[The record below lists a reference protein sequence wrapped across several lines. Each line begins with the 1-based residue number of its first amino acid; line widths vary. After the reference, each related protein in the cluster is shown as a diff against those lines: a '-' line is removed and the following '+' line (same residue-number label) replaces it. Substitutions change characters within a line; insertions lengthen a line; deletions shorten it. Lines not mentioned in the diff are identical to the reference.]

1 MPLSIKQQ
9 ISMNAAAQRSEGML
23 GGQMLPADQWIDTV
37 TALIWNNQQQLL
49 KEFQSL
55 IGVNIIN
62 ISDPMQIAKKWDTFF
77 AKILKNPITQIM
89 TIANLTADSFGTI
102 HLGETEFDFVGID
115 KYTGQAQLKAANA
128 KVKARITASKISKE
142 LNKHWQNMNQ
152 TISTGVIPVN
162 LYKYFIEAKKVSNYN
177 HSFWSNY
184 DKVNKRWKSN
194 VLYWKHIYADM
205 TRSMQD
211 ISWGESSQFLGM
223 AADSF
228 LSHLGSHHAELFTS
242 VLEKSM
248 VALQFNKSVYGEEG
262 PKGFFFLLL
271 NGKNNIALTGG
282 QDLILTDAN
291 KNVIANIQLKTSSS
305 RVKADYNTN
314 ALRDALSEV
323 ENILSQS
330 FGTKEELRSRV
341 SALFYNQRHGFGNI
355 SIKLDQV
362 LTEKVLENLKANLLK

>member
-1 MPLSIKQQ
+1 MRLSVKKQ
-9 ISMNAAAQRSEGML
+9 ISVNVAAQRSEGML
-23 GGQMLPADQWIDTV
+23 GGQMLPAEQWIDTV
-37 TALIWNNQQQLL
+37 TALIWDDQQYLL

-62 ISDPMQIAKKWDTFF
+62 ISDPMQIAEKWDTFF
-77 AKILKNPITQIM
+77 AKILKNPITQII
-89 TIANLTADSFGTI
+89 TIANLTGDSFGTM
-102 HLGETEFDFVGID
+102 HLGESEFDFVKID
-115 KYTGQAQLKAANA
+115 KHTGEAQLKAANA

-162 LYKYFIEAKKVSNYN
+162 LYKHFIEAKKVSNYN
-177 HSFWSNY
+177 YSFWSNY

-205 TRSMQD
+205 TNNMQD

-248 VALQFNKSVYGEEG
+248 VALQFNKSVYSEEG

-271 NGKNNIALTGG
+271 NGKNNIALTSG

-305 RVKADYNTN
+305 SVKADYNTN
-314 ALRDALSEV
+314 ALKDALSEV

-341 SALFYNQRHGFGNI
+341 SALFYNKRHGFGNI
-355 SIKLDQV
+355 SIQLNQA
-362 LTEKVLENLKANLLK
+362 LTGKALENLTANLSK